1 MSITS
6 SMFDSIKSALATD
19 NESNKSGY
27 ADILKTPVGNTF
39 TVRLLPDGKNPQNT
53 FFHYF
58 QHGWNSFATGQYTSA
73 LSLQTFGERDPIAE
87 ERYKILRTGSEEE
100 KEKAKAIMRSE
111 KWLVNVYVV
120 NDPVNP
126 ENNGKVKILRY
137 GKQIHNIIMDAI
149 EGEDAADLGPRIF
162 DLLGP
167 NGTNFRVKVEKQG
180 DYPTYVSSKF
190 AMPSAIDGVNDNN
203 MQSIYDGTIDLPSVF
218 TAKSPEDLK
227 VMLDDHFYCNEGGS
241 TNTTS
246 NANNVSESYRSSTPV
261 VQTSVPEPVSAP
273 SSNNQTKEDEDEVLK
288 ELLAGI
294 DL

>member
-19 NESNKSGY
+19 GEKNKNGY
-27 ADILKTPVGNTF
+27 ADILKTEVGNTY
-39 TVRLLPDGKNPQNT
+39 TVRLLPFAKNPQNT

-58 QHGWNSFATGQYTSA
+58 QHGWNSFATGQYVSA

-87 ERYKILRTGSEEE
+87 ERYKILRTGSEED
-100 KEKAKAIMRSE
+100 KERASAIMRAE

-149 EGEDAADLGPRIF
+149 EGEDSAELGPRIF
-162 DLLGP
+162 DLGP
-167 NGTNFRVKVEKQG
+167 NGCNFRVKVEKQG

-190 AMPSAIDGVNDNN
+190 AMPSAIDNVDDSNV
-203 MQSIYDGTIDLPSVF
+203 QTIYDSVIDLTTVF
-218 TAKSPEDLK
+218 TAKSVDDLK
-227 VMLDDHFYCNEGGS
+227 TMLDEHFYCSSGESADNS
-241 TNTTS
+241 SSNVTDSFVSTTS
-246 NANNVSESYRSSTPV
+246 T
-261 VQTSVPEPVSAP
+261 VQTDKPNIVKET
-273 SSNNQTKEDEDEVLK
+273 SSQDSTENEDEVLK

>member
-1 MSITS
+1 
-6 SMFDSIKSALATD
+6 
-19 NESNKSGY
+19 
-27 ADILKTPVGNTF
+27 
-39 TVRLLPDGKNPQNT
+39 
-53 FFHYF
+53 
-58 QHGWNSFATGQYTSA
+58 
-73 LSLQTFGERDPIAE
+73 
-87 ERYKILRTGSEEE
+87 
-100 KEKAKAIMRSE
+100 
-111 KWLVNVYVV
+111 
-120 NDPVNP
+120 
-126 ENNGKVKILRY
+126 
-137 GKQIHNIIMDAI
+137 MDAI

-162 DLLGP
+162 DLGP

-241 TNTTS
+241 TNTNS
-246 NANNVSESYRSSTPV
+246 EVNNVSESYSSSTTV
-261 VQTSVPEPVSAP
+261 VQTSVPEPAP